1 MAFYSSPGMIARHF
15 DSSVS
20 LEINPVLMKV
30 HKQESLCNG
39 NPPMPPLGQLSSC
52 FAVP

>member
-1 MAFYSSPGMIARHF
+1 MAPCSSPGMIARHF

-39 NPPMPPLGQLSSC
+39 NPPMPPLGQLPSR

>member
-1 MAFYSSPGMIARHF
+1 MALCSSPGMIARHF
-15 DSSVS
+15 DSSMS

-30 HKQESLCNG
+30 HKQESLHDG
-39 NPPMPPLGQLSSC
+39 NPPVPPSERLSSR